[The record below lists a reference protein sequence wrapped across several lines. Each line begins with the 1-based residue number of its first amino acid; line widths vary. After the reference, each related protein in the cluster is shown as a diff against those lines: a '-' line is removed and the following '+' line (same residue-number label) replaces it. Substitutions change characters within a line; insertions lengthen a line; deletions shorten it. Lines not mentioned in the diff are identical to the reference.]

1 MINCIKMTI
10 NGPKEYKVYKKGQHR
25 NGTTSKHWVP
35 MGKSIANL
43 YRYAEI
49 SKTANKRFLDSMYN
63 VLPAKSIEK
72 ELNEICE
79 KKTVRCKH
87 YTGYNVWSP
96 ETFRLFETISD
107 GKYLIHGFTNQEIRR
122 YNNPD
127 TVNECGKMT
136 RSFAKL
142 CAHRL
147 IRKIPHSRRYMVSDK
162 GTSCHVCNH

>member
-1 MINCIKMTI
+1 MLKYQKLQTNVSLIPCITFFLQKALRKNSMRFAKRRLCVVNIIPDITS
-10 NGPKEYKVYKKGQHR
+10 GPL
-25 NGTTSKHWVP
+25 KH
-35 MGKSIANL
+35 
-43 YRYAEI
+43 
-49 SKTANKRFLDSMYN
+49 
-63 VLPAKSIEK
+63 
-72 ELNEICE
+72 
-79 KKTVRCKH
+79 
-87 YTGYNVWSP
+87 
-96 ETFRLFETISD
+96 FRLFETIST